1 MREAPK
7 HIIFNSYLSSY
18 PKAKHKTHCPIS
30 HYCCCCSA
38 SLSCLTLCNPMD
50 CSMLSLSVLHHFPEL
65 PKFVFTALVMPFNFL
80 ILCCPLPLLA
90 SIFPGI
96 RYFSS
101 ESAVR
106 IRWLKYWTFSFNIC
120 PSNDY
125 SGLISFRIDWFD
137 LLTTQGTFRSLLH
150 NHSLKGSILW
160 HSSFFTVWLSQ
171 PHVTTRKVI
180 ALSGPLSGK

>member
-50 CSMLSLSVLHHFPEL
+50 CSMPSLFVLHHFPEL

-137 LLTTQGTFRSLLH
+137 LLTTQGISGVFSITRIWRDQFFGTLLSLWSGSHNLMWPLGRS
-150 NHSLKGSILW
+150 
-160 HSSFFTVWLSQ
+160 
-171 PHVTTRKVI
+171 
-180 ALSGPLSGK
+180 